1 MHDFANYR
9 PGEHDDRPFSGGDR
23 ILRRRGL
30 LSVVIL
36 LGIIALGA
44 GLRAAE
50 HHISGAGEGELVEV
64 VVEGAAGEGL
74 DFDFYVEL
82 KRDDLYPPLGI

>member
-9 PGEHDDRPFSGGDR
+9 PVEHDDRSSSGGDR

-30 LSVVIL
+30 LSVGIL

-50 HHISGAGEGELVEV
+50 HHISGAGEDELVEV
-64 VVEGAAGEGL
+64 ATEGAADKGL
-74 DFDFYVEL
+74 NFDFYVEL

>member
-9 PGEHDDRPFSGGDR
+9 PIDHDDHPFSGGDR
-23 ILRRRGL
+23 ISRRRGW
-30 LSVVIL
+30 LSIGVL
-36 LGIIALGA
+36 LGLIILGA

-50 HHISGAGEGELVEV
+50 HHINGAGEGELVEV
-64 VVEGAAGEGL
+64 AVEGAAGEGL
-74 DFDFYVEL
+74 EFDFYVEL